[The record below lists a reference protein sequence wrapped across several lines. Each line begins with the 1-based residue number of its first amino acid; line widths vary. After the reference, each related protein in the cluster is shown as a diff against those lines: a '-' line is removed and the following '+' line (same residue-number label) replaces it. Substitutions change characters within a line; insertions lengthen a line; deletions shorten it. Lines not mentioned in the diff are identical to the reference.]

1 MRTLFLPLVILIA
14 ASLLAGCGT
23 EAPPMGKAVQNRD
36 SLPVMTTF
44 GVTKLIS
51 DSGIM
56 RYKIVAEEWRV
67 YDKTKPP
74 RWEFPQGLFLVRFD
88 DMFKI
93 NMEVCADTA
102 TLYDQNLWKLR
113 GHIVLNELEAQTT
126 VHTNEL
132 FWNMRTGELRSDVYT
147 RLEQPNQK
155 IEGNWFRAT
164 LQNKRLTRYHVKQ
177 TSGFM
182 PANNYGETATPTSP
196 NAPADTTKKDTV
208 PPREPTVPHP
218 RRH

>member
-14 ASLLAGCGT
+14 SSLLAGCGS

-113 GHIVLNELEAQTT
+113 GHIVLNDLEAKTT

-132 FWNMRTGELRSDVYT
+132 YWNMRTGELRSDVYT
-147 RLEQPNQK
+147 RLEQPDQK

-182 PANNYGETATPTSP
+182 PANNYGETA
-196 NAPADTTKKDTV
+196 APAAPTDTAKKDTV
-208 PPREPTVPHP
+208 PPREPTTPHA
-218 RRH
+218 RRN

>member
-113 GHIVLNELEAQTT
+113 GHIVLNDLEAQTT

-147 RLEQPNQK
+147 RLEQPK
-155 IEGNWFRAT
+155 
-164 LQNKRLTRYHVKQ
+164 
-177 TSGFM
+177 
-182 PANNYGETATPTSP
+182 ETGSAPRSKT
-196 NAPADTTKKDTV
+196 NA
-208 PPREPTVPHP
+208 
-218 RRH
+218 